1 MAESC
6 GKNGRRWSPTI
17 DFPILPQH
25 MLSSVETTMKMESQE
40 HILAQEEQALMDPIV
55 NGL

>member
-1 MAESC
+1 
-6 GKNGRRWSPTI
+6 
-17 DFPILPQH
+17 